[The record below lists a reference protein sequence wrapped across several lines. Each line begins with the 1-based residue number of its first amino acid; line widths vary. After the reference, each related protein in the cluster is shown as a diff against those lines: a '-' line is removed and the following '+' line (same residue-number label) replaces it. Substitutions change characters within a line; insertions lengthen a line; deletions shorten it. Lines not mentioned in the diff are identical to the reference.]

1 MAALKVKRKELGEF
15 LESARAA
22 GYDVF
27 APARAPEGWT
37 FAPHEGGDVDLDG
50 YLLTTVSAKGF
61 ALPQLEAFLTYD
73 NDDGRLAPAEES
85 KRLIFGVR
93 PCDARALALIDK
105 VYRDRGFRDPHY
117 LARREGAVFVVA
129 ACHRPAPTCFCT
141 SAGGGPGDATGADV
155 MAYEAGDH
163 LLLEAASSKGEEL
176 LKAVKSD
183 QAPEAELKKAK
194 AVYEKVAASMA
205 PLWDLEA
212 VRPKLYENFE
222 AAAWEEVASR
232 CVSCGACTFVCPSCH
247 CFDVADEGKHGRG
260 LRLRFWDAC
269 TQSLFTLHASG
280 HNPRERKAQRYRQR
294 VLHKFYYFYD
304 NWGENLCVGCGRCV
318 VACPV
323 NVDIRE
329 AVSLAAEAA

>member
-1 MAALKVKRKELGEF
+1 MAPVKLKINELPRF
-15 LESARAA
+15 LDAAKAA
-22 GYDVF
+22 GYAVF

-37 FAPHEGGDVDLDG
+37 FAPYEGGAVGLGG
-50 YLLTTVSAKGF
+50 YLLTAMSPKNF

-73 NDDGRLAPAEES
+73 NDDGRLAPMPEG
-85 KRLIFGVR
+85 KRLVFGVR
-93 PCDARALALIDK
+93 PCDARALALVDR

-117 LARREGAVFVVA
+117 LSRRDNTVLVVL
-129 ACHRPAPTCFCT
+129 ACQQPAPTCFCT
-141 SAGGGPGDATGADV
+141 SVGGGPADATGADV
-155 MAYEAGDH
+155 VAYEAGDD
-163 LLLEAASSKGEEL
+163 LLLEPTSGKGEEF
-176 LKAVKSD
+176 LKAAKLD

-194 AVYEKVAASMA
+194 EAYEKVAAAMS
-205 PLWDLEA
+205 PLWDLAA
-212 VRPKLYENFE
+212 VRPKLYANFD
-222 AAAWEEVASR
+222 AAAWEEIASR
-232 CVSCGACTFVCPSCH
+232 CVSCAACTFVCPSCH

-280 HNPRERKAQRYRQR
+280 HNPRERKAARYRQR
-294 VLHKFYYFYD
+294 VLHKFYYFHD

-329 AVSLAAEAA
+329 AVTLAAEAA